1 MKRTLPQLALAFTLV
16 LCALGTRAGN
26 TGTTNNYKQTNLV
39 ADTAAAGAAHVD
51 PNLINPWG
59 IAFLPGAPFWV
70 SDNNSGVS
78 TLYDAA
84 GNINSLVV
92 TIPPPA
98 GNSALP
104 TPTGIVVNLG
114 PGFAVGGRTSLFIF
128 ATEDGTISA
137 WNGLGTNA
145 ILAVDNSAGGGAV
158 YKGLTQVQ
166 NAFGTFLLA
175 ANFRSGKIDIF
186 DGSFQPA
193 SFGPGAFSDPNIPAG
208 FAPFGIHNL
217 DVLDMGND
225 VVAVTYALQD
235 PNKHDPISAPGNG
248 FVDFFDD
255 EGNMLRRVV
264 SNGELNSPWGVA
276 MAPGGFGAF
285 GGKLLVG
292 NFGDG
297 LINAFDPNT
306 GAFLDSLRDPNG
318 NVISNPSMWDM
329 VFGTGGIN
337 GDPNSMFFTAG
348 GVQEMHGL
356 FASLAETQPAPTPSP
371 DFSVSASPQTMTV
384 TAGQSAM
391 FSIKVSPVAGFNSA
405 VSLSC
410 SGLPMGTSCMFNPG
424 KVMPNGSAA
433 SSTLTV
439 STTAMM
445 RSEPVP
451 FGQNPM
457 RSTWPV
463 AAVAAVA
470 AGLAGLLL
478 VVLRAMQKRARLRA
492 GKLISA
498 TGMALIFVA
507 LLAAVGCSSSGKMNQ
522 NQGTPHGTMTIMVV
536 ASSGS
541 VTHST
546 AIALTVR

>member
-16 LCALGTRAGN
+16 LCALGTRAGS
-26 TGTTNNYKQTNLV
+26 TGTTNNYKQTSLV

-98 GNSALP
+98 GSSAP
-104 TPTGIVVNLG
+104 ATPTGIVVNLG
-114 PGFAVGGRTSLFIF
+114 PGFVVGGRTSLFIF
-128 ATEDGTISA
+128 VTEDGTISA

-145 ILAVDNSAGGGAV
+145 ILAVDNSAGGAGAV

-175 ANFRSGKIDIF
+175 ANFRTGKIDIF

-193 SFGPGAFSDPNIPAG
+193 SFGPGAFTDPNIPAG
-208 FAPFGIHNL
+208 FAPFGIHNI
-217 DVLDMGND
+217 DVLDTGND
-225 VVAVTYALQD
+225 VVAVTYAMQD
-235 PNKHDPISAPGNG
+235 SKKHDPISAPGNG

-264 SNGELNSPWGVA
+264 SNGKLNSPWGVVI
-276 MAPGGFGAF
+276 APGGFGAF
-285 GGKLLVG
+285 GSKLLVG

-297 LINAFDPNT
+297 LINAYDPNT
-306 GAFLDSLRDPNG
+306 GAFLDSLKDPNG
-318 NVISNPSMWDM
+318 NVISNPSLWDM

-337 GDPNSMFFTAG
+337 GDPNTMFFTAG

-356 FASLAETQPAPTPSP
+356 FASLAATQPAPTPSP
-371 DFSVSASPQTMTV
+371 DFSVSASPQSMTV
-384 TAGQSAM
+384 TGGQSAV
-391 FSIKVSPVAGFNSA
+391 FNISVSPVAGFNSA

-410 SGLPMGTSCMFNPG
+410 SGLPMGTSCMFNPA
-424 KVMPNGSAA
+424 KVMPNGGVA

-439 STTAMM
+439 STMAMM
-445 RSEPVP
+445 HAETSP

-457 RSTWPV
+457 RGTWPV
-463 AAVAAVA
+463 LAVA

-478 VVLRAMQKRARLRA
+478 VVLRATQKRGGLRT
-492 GKLISA
+492 GKLVSA
-498 TGMALIFVA
+498 TGMALMVGA
-507 LLAAVGCSSSGKMNQ
+507 LLAAAGCGSSGMMNQ

-546 AIALTVR
+546 AITLTVR